1 MSDAVLLI
9 VELFVQCALRYVWTF
24 SDVLWTTTFVYVHL
38 FYLGPDQPNIPDAGD
53 AIVLDFIVFYEIFA
67 NYKVYSI
74 KVSPPESHR
83 VSWIRHCKDIYGTF
97 FFEIMEFGGN
107 CGLVPPGELVSLLRR
122 ILDVSMARHSNKKM

>member
-1 MSDAVLLI
+1 MDNNV
-9 VELFVQCALRYVWTF
+9 CLRPFILSVV
-24 SDVLWTTTFVYVHL
+24 D
-38 FYLGPDQPNIPDAGD
+38 LGPDQPNIPDAGD

-107 CGLVPPGELVSLLRR
+107 CRLVPPGG
-122 ILDVSMARHSNKKM
+122 LDVSMARHSNKKM